1 MKVKRKQ
8 RDAAAQDQPADESSI
23 DLEQFLR
30 EAEQEQRDD
39 VEPSPGVFAGLRNR
53 RSASKADATPE
64 GGRRWG
70 WRGSRE
76 TSTSDA
82 HQWTNGSQWR
92 ARAMTAGMVAA
103 MVAGPVALGMQM
115 FQGDPVVRSTASGY
129 DERMMNR
136 RDVAGERARQT
147 VRAWLSASASDQGAV
162 SRLVPGL
169 DPNSVSFPEKAS
181 RVGDV
186 QVTQLLPSG
195 PGVWTATVAADVTAD
210 GSKTAVHRY
219 FQVPVAVSGSVNAS
233 AQPLTLPAE
242 VPGPGMRVPQVRA
255 SYPNSVA
262 QSDPAYG
269 MAAQF
274 LSALL
279 TGQDN
284 IGLYERPGT
293 SIAAITNTPWKSVR
307 ITRLD
312 VDNSRALGLVRV
324 DDTKV
329 HVLATV
335 ALSAQEPK
343 NGSVDA
349 KSESS
354 ATYALT
360 LTSRAGRWEISS
372 LDAAPQLN
380 TPSPTSASSTK

>member
-1 MKVKRKQ
+1 MKVRRKQ
-8 RDAAAQDQPADESSI
+8 RDDVALDERSEESGI

-30 EAEQEQRDD
+30 DAEQDQGDERDMQ
-39 VEPSPGVFAGLRNR
+39 PGFFAGLRNR
-53 RSASKADATPE
+53 RSVSKAGTSPGSE
-64 GGRRWG
+64 RRSRWRGGRDV
-70 WRGSRE
+70 
-76 TSTSDA
+76 TTSDA

-92 ARAMTAGMVAA
+92 ARVMTIGMVAA
-103 MVAGPVALGMQM
+103 MVAGPVALGMQLS
-115 FQGDPVVRSTASGY
+115 QGEPVVQSTGTGY

-147 VRAWLSASASDQGAV
+147 VRAWLSATASNQGALTA
-162 SRLVPGL
+162 LVPGL
-169 DPNSVSFPEKAS
+169 DPNSVSFPEKAA

-195 PGVWTATVAADVTAD
+195 PGVWTATVSADVTAD
-210 GSKTAVHRY
+210 GSKSAAHRY
-219 FQVPVAVSGSVNAS
+219 FRVPVAVSGSASAS

-242 VPGPGMRVPQVRA
+242 VPGPGRRVPQVRA

-269 MAAQF
+269 MTAQF

-293 SIAAITNTPWKSVR
+293 SIPSITNTPWKSVR

-312 VDNSRALGLVRV
+312 VDDSRALGQVRL

-343 NGSVDA
+343 NGAVDA

-380 TPSPTSASSTK
+380 TPSSTSASSAK